1 MTPAKTNKKINIKNL
16 SEKDEENEYGSK
28 MLYRNT
34 QVKKYKNIDKYVV
47 KIEYDEDFV
56 GPIPLPESNIFKQSK
71 NQLLQDINENY
82 LYNVDLSIP
91 KETIKYIRFR
101 NNSYIFVKTISDGK
115 VTKSFNLSN

>member
-1 MTPAKTNKKINIKNL
+1 MTPIKTSKKINIKTEIDED
-16 SEKDEENEYGSK
+16 SEEEFGPK
-28 MLYRNT
+28 MIPRKT
-34 QVKKYKNIDKYVV
+34 QSKKYKIKDKTVV

-56 GPIPLPESNIFKQSK
+56 GPIPLPETIVFKQNK
-71 NQLLQDINENY
+71 NVLLQDINEYY